1 MTSTKDMAEHPD
13 VTEISDLT
21 EGLLPSARSADVR
34 RHLETCPLC
43 ADVHSSLQEIRHL
56 LGAVDGPP
64 RMPAEVAGRI
74 DAALAA
80 EALLQATAPGPG
92 TADEP
97 LVVTPAVPDDDASHV
112 SRETSVSTERPAG
125 RPRSSTTGPGR
136 KGRLRGGRR
145 RAAVL
150 GTVFTVA
157 ALGLGSMVLSALDD
171 GTGPQEGHR
180 TTVADTFSEGKLE
193 QQVSDLLAKGDSQAK
208 GSGSPQ
214 TFGLESERGGL
225 ASPRVLKEP
234 LVPQCV
240 REGIGRDDTALAS
253 EQGTYAGRKAL
264 LVVLPDAS
272 DETRVIAYVVDTAC
286 VDTPSS
292 TATAEV
298 LLQHSYTR

>member
-34 RHLETCPLC
+34 RHLETCALC
-43 ADVHSSLQEIRHL
+43 MDVHSSLEEIRSL
-56 LGAVDGPP
+56 LGTVDGPP

-80 EALLQATAPGPG
+80 EALLQATAPVLNAS
-92 TADEP
+92 TEP
-97 LVVTPAVPDDDASHV
+97 PVQTPAVTDDDPSHV
-112 SRETSVSTERPAG
+112 SRETSTSADRPTG

-145 RAAVL
+145 RFPVL

-157 ALGLGSMVLSALDD
+157 ALGLGSVVLSSPGND
-171 GTGPQEGHR
+171 TGPHEGDR
-180 TTVADTFSEGKLE
+180 TIAADTFSERELE
-193 QQVSDLLAKGDSQAK
+193 QQVSDLLMESGGQAM
-208 GSGSPQ
+208 GSSSPG
-214 TFGLESERGGL
+214 TFGLESESGGA
-225 ASPRVLKEP
+225 ASPKVLKEP

-240 REGIGRDDTALAS
+240 REGIERDDAALAS
-253 EQGTYAGRKAL
+253 EQGTYKGKAAL
-264 LVVLPDAS
+264 LVVLPDTS
-272 DETRVIAYVVDTAC
+272 DETRVIAYVVDRTC

-292 TATAEV
+292 AATAEV
-298 LLQHSYTR
+298 LLKHSYAR